1 MHSLQANYDFTVTVI
16 HYPYLKTT
24 SKIIPLNQYK
34 FQILNQNKE
43 ARRQPGGEYT
53 YEQQSKSIPPCFDS
67 SKHDAHIEYYKKFTM
82 SSDITKRKSEGEG
95 TSMLKSTKRVQ
106 RSVECAKQ
114 LNTRNFSHVCWHCK
128 H

>member
-53 YEQQSKSIPPCFDS
+53 YEQQSNLYHHVLIQVNMM
-67 SKHDAHIEYYKKFTM
+67 HILN
-82 SSDITKRKSEGEG
+82 ITKS
-95 TSMLKSTKRVQ
+95 LQ
-106 RSVECAKQ
+106 
-114 LNTRNFSHVCWHCK
+114 
-128 H
+128 